1 MFYSLLLLQAGEQL
15 VYALSEG
22 LKKIEP
28 GKPLVVVTAKA
39 GTAQDFSR
47 LAGSWGLQA
56 NVLKADGNGG
66 SAPSAAF
73 TLAAVSHPYGSVPAE
88 LKPWQNPSTAAPSLL
103 PLQLCLE
110 QLLSFFTLGPA
121 ERKPWSEI
129 LQKQLKRF
137 FFSFLRRRAEE
148 QRRRGEG
155 FVELGFFFFP
165 FCNTSF
171 SGECLV
177 LLMLSGSGSYCGS
190 RSLVIRCY
198 CRRHRSAEPE
208 LFIQPSWSS
217 QASRLGRAAHG
228 AAGSRGGVE
237 SSLGP
242 QGNPPSLVTV
252 CPGLWDLLGLMGGR
266 A

>member
-110 QLLSFFTLGPA
+110 QLLSFFTLSPA

-137 FFSFLRRRAEE
+137 FFLFCGGG
-148 QRRRGEG
+148 QRNNGAG
-155 FVELGFFFFP
+155 GKGLWSWVFFFSLFA
-165 FCNTSF
+165 T
-171 SGECLV
+171 LV
-177 LLMLSGSGSYCGS
+177 FRGSV
-190 RSLVIRCY
+190 LCY
-198 CRRHRSAEPE
+198 
-208 LFIQPSWSS
+208 
-217 QASRLGRAAHG
+217 
-228 AAGSRGGVE
+228 
-237 SSLGP
+237 
-242 QGNPPSLVTV
+242 
-252 CPGLWDLLGLMGGR
+252 
-266 A
+266 